1 MAISEPWPALLLK
14 EKGKTRAAQ
23 MSDWGKMALG
33 RLQLSKEPQVIKKKA
48 WSCFPEQCPFLP
60 GDVYTASC
68 HVPYL
73 PSALQLGTSFHTDRK

>member
-48 WSCFPEQCPFLP
+48 
-60 GDVYTASC
+60 
-68 HVPYL
+68 
-73 PSALQLGTSFHTDRK
+73 